1 MLERVKEFLAS
12 LNNSQ
17 EEQASMSFATA
28 LAALMVEVMRADNEV
43 MPQELEMVAKLLQRQ
58 CQLSA
63 QSSELI
69 RSEAQQLVDTAI
81 DLHRFIKVVN
91 EHTDELARIEVI
103 ELMWMVAFSDGKL
116 DPQEDYTVRKIAGL
130 MYVAHGD
137 FISAKLRAKDA
148 LGLAE

>member
-12 LNNSQ
+12 LSSTQ
-17 EEQASMSFATA
+17 EAPAPMNFATA
-28 LAALMVEVMRADNEV
+28 LAALMVEVMRADNEI
-43 MPQELEMVAKLLQRQ
+43 MPQELDMVAQLLQRQ
-58 CQLSA
+58 CDLSV

-69 RSEAQQLVDTAI
+69 RTEALQLVDTAI

-103 ELMWMVAFSDGKL
+103 ELMWMVAFSDNKL

-130 MYVAHGD
+130 MYVAHSD

-148 LGLAE
+148 LGLAD

>member
-12 LNNSQ
+12 LNNSH

-28 LAALMVEVMRADNEV
+28 LAALLVEVMRADNEI
-43 MPQELEMVAKLLQRQ
+43 MPQELEMVARLLQRQ

-103 ELMWMVAFSDGKL
+103 ELMWMVAFSDGQL

-148 LGLAE
+148 LGLAD

>member
-17 EEQASMSFATA
+17 EEQVPMSFATA
-28 LAALMVEVMRADNEV
+28 LAALMVEVMRADNEIV
-43 MPQELEMVAKLLQRQ
+43 PQELDMVAKLLQRQ

-69 RSEAQQLVDTAI
+69 RTEALQLVDTAI

-91 EHTDELARIEVI
+91 EHTDEQARIEVI
-103 ELMWMVAFSDGKL
+103 ELMWLVAFSDGKL

-130 MYVAHGD
+130 MYVAHAD
-137 FISAKLRAKDA
+137 FITAKLRAKDA
-148 LGLAE
+148 LSIAD

>member
-17 EEQASMSFATA
+17 EEQVPMSFATA
-28 LAALMVEVMRADNEV
+28 LAALMVEVMRADNEIA
-43 MPQELEMVAKLLQRQ
+43 PQELDMVAKLLQRQ

-69 RSEAQQLVDTAI
+69 RTEALQLVDTAI

-91 EHTDELARIEVI
+91 EHTDEQARIEVI
-103 ELMWMVAFSDGKL
+103 ELMWLVAFSDGKL

-130 MYVAHGD
+130 MYVAHAD
-137 FISAKLRAKDA
+137 FITAKLRAKDA
-148 LGLAE
+148 LSIAD

>member
-28 LAALMVEVMRADNEV
+28 LAALMVEVMRADNEIL
-43 MPQELEMVAKLLQRQ
+43 PQELEMVAKLLQRQ

-91 EHTDELARIEVI
+91 EHTDEDARIEVI
-103 ELMWMVAFSDGKL
+103 ELMWLVAFSDGKL

-148 LGLAE
+148 LGLAD

>member
-17 EEQASMSFATA
+17 EEQVPMSFATA
-28 LAALMVEVMRADNEV
+28 LAALMVEVMRADNEIA
-43 MPQELEMVAKLLQRQ
+43 PQELDMVAKLLQRQ

-69 RSEAQQLVDTAI
+69 RTEALQLVDTAI

-91 EHTDELARIEVI
+91 EHTDEQARIEVI
-103 ELMWMVAFSDGKL
+103 ELMWLVAFSDGKL

-130 MYVAHGD
+130 MYVVHAD
-137 FISAKLRAKDA
+137 FITAKLRAKDA
-148 LGLAE
+148 LSIAD